1 MANRSA
7 APSSMEFSYCCQKS
21 AKPFD
26 RIDQIKL
33 IIKLKQLDNNTNL
46 TEWIES
52 YLASICLLGDSK
64 SRQFFVFLDVPQGIH
79 LRSTLSINGII
90 EIMGVDVFVS
100 IFVDDVKLTA
110 DIKYIVDTMITKD
123 FFVFGFA
130 KSYCSTS
137 PILKN

>member
-1 MANRSA
+1 M
-7 APSSMEFSYCCQKS
+7 
-21 AKPFD
+21 
-26 RIDQIKL
+26 
-33 IIKLKQLDNNTNL
+33 
-46 TEWIES
+46 
-52 YLASICLLGDSK
+52 
-64 SRQFFVFLDVPQGIH
+64 FLDVPQGIH